1 MSANTLPD
9 WRVLLRGARQREGRS
24 PGARWLQLA
33 SVGTDGTPRVRT
45 LVLRGWAD
53 AVRLDLLSDGRSTKA
68 EDLAAQPAVEL
79 CWLLPKARS
88 QFRLR
93 GHLELPAGA
102 DLLAARERHWLQL
115 SPAGRALWGWPAP
128 GQALESAAA
137 FPSELADGTPLPPHF
152 LLLRIHVEQVE
163 LLELTGTPHRR
174 QRWREATGWRCEAL
188 NP

>member
-45 LVLRGWAD
+45 LVFRGWAD

-79 CWLLPKARS
+79 CWLLQKARS

-128 GQALESAAA
+128 WQALESAAA

>member
-1 MSANTLPD
+1 MSANALPD

-45 LVLRGWAD
+45 LVFRGWAD
-53 AVRLDLLSDGRSTKA
+53 AVRLDLLSDGRSSKA
-68 EDLAAQPAVEL
+68 EELAAQPAVEL
-79 CWLLPKARS
+79 CWLLPKAGS

-93 GHLELPAGA
+93 GHLERLDGA

-128 GQALESAAA
+128 GQALDPAAA

-152 LLLRIHVEQVE
+152 LLLRVHVEQVE

-188 NP
+188 NT

>member
-45 LVLRGWAD
+45 LVFRGWAD